1 MKFKTTLFSEN
12 AGRSSAMIALLGAAL
27 SFSSCKTDVQQP
39 EAIAAL
45 SITNASTNIP
55 SLDFVITGTKV
66 NNSPFLFGQKID
78 YLGVYPGSAS
88 ATVYATNSTKAD
100 YTGTFNLTA
109 RLYHSLFI
117 VNDKESVSYLFVKD
131 EYQETVTDKAQVR
144 FANLSSDSPSYTME
158 LEGDT
163 TAFADRTY
171 KTLTPYKYIKPAIF
185 KVLLKDKATNAI
197 VASMA
202 NIELKAGKYYTIW
215 AKGLVTTTVEANKLA
230 LHISEQ
236 IRN

>member
-1 MKFKTTLFSEN
+1 MNFKTTLFSEN
-12 AGRSSAMIALLGAAL
+12 ARKSSVMIALLGAAL

-55 SLDFVITGTKV
+55 SLDFVLEGTRV
-66 NNSPFLFGQKID
+66 NNAPFLYGQKID
-78 YLGVYPGSAS
+78 YVGVYPGTASAS
-88 ATVYATNSTKAD
+88 VYPTATTRAD
-100 YTGTFNLTA
+100 FTGSFTLLP
-109 RLYHSLFI
+109 RLYHSLYI
-117 VNDKESVSYLFVKD
+117 VNDKLSVTYLFVKD
-131 EYQETVTDKAQVR
+131 EYKETVTDKAQVR

-163 TAFADRTY
+163 TAFADRAF

-185 KVLLKDKATNAI
+185 KVLLKDKTTNAV

-215 AKGLVTTTVEANKLA
+215 AKGLVTTTVDANKLA

-236 IRN
+236 LRN